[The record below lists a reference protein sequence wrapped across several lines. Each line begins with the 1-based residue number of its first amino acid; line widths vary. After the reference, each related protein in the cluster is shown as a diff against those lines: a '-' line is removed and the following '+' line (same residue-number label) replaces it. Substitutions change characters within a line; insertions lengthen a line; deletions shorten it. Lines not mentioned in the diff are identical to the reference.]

1 MTGVALITGGGTGIG
16 AAAAR
21 RFAAEGWRVAI
32 VGRRAD
38 KLAEVADGSDA
49 IIMIPDDLA
58 DPAAPARVV
67 SETVERLGALDVLVN
82 CAAVIRNHPLAEYT
96 VAEIDLHLA
105 VNVRAPFLL
114 TQAALPALTESAN
127 PSIVNISSSSGTIV
141 RTTQSLYGTTKAAL
155 EYMTRSHAGE
165 LAPLG
170 IRVNCIAPG
179 PIDTPLHATWADD
192 LDEAYKWLAGQVP
205 LGRIGSADE
214 LAGWIWLLA
223 SPAASFVTGAVIPV
237 DGGQALDIV

>member
-1 MTGVALITGGGTGIG
+1 VTGVALITGGGTGIG

-214 LAGWIWLLA
+214 LAGWIRLLA
-223 SPAASFVTGAVIPV
+223 CPAASFVTGAVIPV